1 MRYKSFGTTGM
12 TVSEMALGTWGIG
25 GAGWDER
32 PEESRLGAIRAAVEQ
47 GVNLIDTAPAYN
59 AGAAERF
66 VGRVLE
72 EMGVRQKMFIAT
84 KCGTEFINGGYVRD
98 CSAAAV
104 IRECEESLRNLR
116 TDYIDLYLI
125 HWPDGKT
132 PFAETMDALS
142 RLKQQGKILHVGV
155 SNFTREQMEAAGKF
169 CPIEVYQTQHSMVF
183 RNNEE
188 QMRWAAAQGMGVMAY
203 GALGGGIL
211 TGAIRERR
219 EYAPSDSRNRFYRH
233 FQEPMFSKIME
244 LLKEMDQLSSARD
257 GLPLSQIA
265 LNWSAQKAFVSCC
278 VVGAQSENR
287 VLENTGAFDWS
298 LTPEEDAALEEALAR
313 HLAEV

>member
-1 MRYKSFGTTGM
+1 
-12 TVSEMALGTWGIG
+12 
-25 GAGWDER
+25 
-32 PEESRLGAIRAAVEQ
+32 
-47 GVNLIDTAPAYN
+47 
-59 AGAAERF
+59 
-66 VGRVLE
+66 
-72 EMGVRQKMFIAT
+72 
-84 KCGTEFINGGYVRD
+84 
-98 CSAAAV
+98 
-104 IRECEESLRNLR
+104 
-116 TDYIDLYLI
+116 
-125 HWPDGKT
+125 
-132 PFAETMDALS
+132 
-142 RLKQQGKILHVGV
+142 
-155 SNFTREQMEAAGKF
+155 
-169 CPIEVYQTQHSMVF
+169 
-183 RNNEE
+183 
-188 QMRWAAAQGMGVMAY
+188 MRWAAAQGMGVMAY

-244 LLKEMDQLSSARD
+244 LLKEMDRLSSARD